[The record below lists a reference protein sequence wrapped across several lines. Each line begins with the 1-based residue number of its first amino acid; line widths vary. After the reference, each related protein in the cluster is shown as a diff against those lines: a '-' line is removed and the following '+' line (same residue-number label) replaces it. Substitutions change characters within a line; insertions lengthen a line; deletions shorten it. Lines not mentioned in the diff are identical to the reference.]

1 MKTATFYP
9 TPYGSLDATHTFS
22 TTLYEIERG
31 LNVRTTQM
39 CLLNDVKDYDVIRIV
54 SNPTDVVEIINNHD
68 KTYECDRTK
77 KELRVGHNFFKLW
90 ENGVFDL

>member
-1 MKTATFYP
+1 
-9 TPYGSLDATHTFS
+9 
-22 TTLYEIERG
+22 
-31 LNVRTTQM
+31 M

-77 KELRVGHNFFKLW
+77 KELRVVHNFFKLW
-90 ENGVFDL
+90 ENGEFDL

>member
-1 MKTATFYP
+1 MKTVTFYP
-9 TPYGSLDATHTFS
+9 TPYGSMDAAHTYS
-22 TTLYEIERG
+22 TSLYEIERG

-68 KTYECDRTK
+68 KTYECDRTE